1 MAVFENLYA
10 RKIYEIVSPVLG
22 DLMTKGAL
30 RSQCKKIGISEES
43 IEYKHLSILSE
54 NIGKAMILFI
64 GTENARLITNKIKTL

>member
-43 IEYKHLSILSE
+43 IEYKHLNLLSE

-64 GTENARLITNKIKTL
+64 GSENARLIVNKIKSI

>member
-22 DLMTKGAL
+22 DMMTKGAL

-43 IEYKHLSILSE
+43 IEYKHLTLLSE
-54 NIGKAMILFI
+54 NIGKAMVLFI
-64 GTENARLITNKIKTL
+64 GTENARLIANKIKTL

>member
-22 DLMTKGAL
+22 DMMTKGAL

-43 IEYKHLSILSE
+43 IEYKHLNLLSE
-54 NIGKAMILFI
+54 NIGKAMVLFI
-64 GTENARLITNKIKTL
+64 GTENARLIANKIKTL

>member
-22 DLMTKGAL
+22 DMMTKGAL

-43 IEYKHLSILSE
+43 IEYKHLNLLSE

-64 GTENARLITNKIKTL
+64 GTEKARVITNKIKTL